1 MNGKDIIEQNKRLIN
16 GDQKKAIMT
25 KTKGT
30 VQGAFTGL
38 VAGVMFGYFKKK
50 NIYTTGFVGLAI
62 GGLISAIMIGKF
74 SNTDEESET
83 ETD

>member
-16 GDQKKAIMT
+16 GDQKKALMT

-38 VAGVMFGYFKKK
+38 VGGVMFGYFKKK
-50 NIYTTGFVGLAI
+50 NIYTTGFVGLLI

-74 SNTDEESET
+74 SENNKKEEI
-83 ETD
+83 D